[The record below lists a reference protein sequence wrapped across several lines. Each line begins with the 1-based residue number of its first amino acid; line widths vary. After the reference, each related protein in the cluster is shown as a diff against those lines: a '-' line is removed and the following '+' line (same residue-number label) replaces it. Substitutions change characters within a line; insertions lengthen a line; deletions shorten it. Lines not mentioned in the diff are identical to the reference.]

1 MADLYTK
8 NGRPLQRY
16 GDDLFAR
23 SGKQVGRIRGRK
35 VFGPDG
41 RYAGTIDS
49 DRVVYRSTD
58 SAEISSPFAPT
69 RSAGTASANAARSAL
84 WGDEPSFPD

>member
-8 NGRPLQRY
+8 DGRPLQRR
-16 GDDLFAR
+16 GGDLFSR
-23 SGKQVGRIRGRK
+23 SGKHVGRVRGRK

-41 RYAGTIDS
+41 RYAGTIDG
-49 DRVVYRSTD
+49 DRVVYRSID
-58 SAEISSPFAPT
+58 SAEISSPFMPQLN
-69 RSAGTASANAARSAL
+69 AGTASANAARSAL